1 MTPSP
6 FSVRDPGVWA
16 ISPCPLNTQSL
27 ALAPQLSCPHC
38 RRPPPLTHLSV
49 LCPGSSPA
57 DRGPHIGRA
66 GVGVGVGAG
75 DGRRGSPRPPPWPR
89 TTWCPWSRSDRPPGR
104 PPCGRS
110 PRPSG
115 GGRRQLRP
123 GPPGCPPT
131 SPGVPRGLGWAPLV
145 GGPRSWG
152 RGGWPGG
159 VRPRES
165 AWPGGAARPPLPSP
179 SLAGPPPSC
188 ASPRRG
194 GLRCGPADAAGRG
207 PPRPPTRPLSS
218 ASSSS
223 PPPPATSSFL
233 SGTLTSPSG
242 DSGPFP
248 KVNPFGGGRGSG
260 GRGRA
265 WAPEGWRGG
274 GRVQGG
280 MGGCRRGWKKGEG
293 ERCGSKRPGKRELHK
308 GRGSVT

>member
-1 MTPSP
+1 MM
-6 FSVRDPGVWA
+6 
-16 ISPCPLNTQSL
+16 PLVP
-27 ALAPQLSCPHC
+27 ARPAP
-38 RRPPPLTHLSV
+38 RPPPLRPVAPSLRW
-49 LCPGSSPA
+49 GPA
-57 DRGPHIGRA
+57 TAP
-66 GVGVGVGAG
+66 
-75 DGRRGSPRPPPWPR
+75 SRPPR
-89 TTWCPWSRSDRPPGR
+89 
-104 PPCGRS
+104 
-110 PRPSG
+110 
-115 GGRRQLRP
+115 L
-123 GPPGCPPT
+123 PPT
-131 SPGVPRGLGWAPLV
+131 SPGVPRGLGRAPPV

-165 AWPGGAARPPLPSP
+165 AWPGGGCAA
-179 SLAGPPPSC
+179 PPPQAFSGRPLSSC

-248 KVNPFGGGRGSG
+248 KVNPFGGGRGER

-265 WAPEGWRGG
+265 WELEGWRGG
-274 GRVQGG
+274 GRMLGG
-280 MGGCRRGWKKGEG
+280 MEGCRRQDGGRAMRRSEAG
-293 ERCGSKRPGKRELHK
+293 AELELHK
-308 GRGSVT
+308 GK